1 MSENPLQVIIN
12 SDADFFQ
19 LLEDTRVTSFEEDGI
34 PLKYKL
40 LMAMALDASKGAVN
54 GVTSLAVQAME
65 AGATKEEVM
74 QAIKVTHYIC
84 GVGSVY
90 TAAAALKAIL

>member
-1 MSENPLQVIIN
+1 MSENPLQVIID
-12 SDADFFQ
+12 SDAEFFQ
-19 LLEDTRVTSFEEDGI
+19 LLEDTRETSFTEDGI

-54 GVTSLAVQAME
+54 GVASLALQAME

-74 QAIKVTHYIC
+74 QAIRVTHYIC

-90 TAAAALKAIL
+90 VAANALKDVL

>member
-1 MSENPLQVIIN
+1 MSEDPLQVIID
-12 SDADFFQ
+12 SDTEFFQ
-19 LLEDTRVTSFEEDGI
+19 LIEETRETSFQDEGI

-74 QAIKVTHYIC
+74 QAVKITHYIC

-90 TAAAALKAIL
+90 VAANALTDVL

>member
-1 MSENPLQVIIN
+1 MSENPLQVIID

-19 LLEDTRVTSFEEDGI
+19 LLEDTRITSFEEDGI

-40 LMAMALDASKGAVN
+40 LMAMVLDASKGAVN

-74 QAIKVTHYIC
+74 QAVKVTHYIC

-90 TAAAALKAIL
+90 VAANALKDVL

>member
-1 MSENPLQVIIN
+1 MSENPLQVIID

-54 GVTSLAVQAME
+54 GVISLAVQAME
-65 AGATKEEVM
+65 AGATKEEVI
-74 QAIKVTHYIC
+74 QAVKITHYIC

-90 TAAAALKAIL
+90 TAANALKDVL

>member
-1 MSENPLQVIIN
+1 MSENPLQVIID
-12 SDADFFQ
+12 SDTDFFQ
-19 LLEDTRVTSFEEDGI
+19 LLEDSRVTSFEEEGI

-54 GVTSLAVQAME
+54 GVTSLALQAME

-74 QAIKVTHYIC
+74 QAVKVTHYIS

-90 TAAAALKAIL
+90 VAANALKDVL

>member
-1 MSENPLQVIIN
+1 MSEDPLQVIID
-12 SDADFFQ
+12 SDAEFFQ
-19 LLEDTRVTSFEEDGI
+19 LLEETRETSFQDDGI

-74 QAIKVTHYIC
+74 QAVKVTHYIC

-90 TAAAALKAIL
+90 VAANALKDVL

>member
-1 MSENPLQVIIN
+1 MSENPLQVIID
-12 SDADFFQ
+12 SDAEFFQ
-19 LLEDTRVTSFEEDGI
+19 LLEETRETSFPEDGI

-74 QAIKVTHYIC
+74 QAVKVTHYIC

-90 TAAAALKAIL
+90 VAANALKDVL

>member
-1 MSENPLQVIIN
+1 MSENPLQVIID
-12 SDADFFQ
+12 SDTDFFQ
-19 LLEDTRVTSFEEDGI
+19 LLEDSRVTSFEEEGI

-54 GVTSLAVQAME
+54 GVTSLALQAME
-65 AGATKEEVM
+65 AGATKEEVI
-74 QAIKVTHYIC
+74 QAVKVTHYIS

-90 TAAAALKAIL
+90 VAANALKDVL

>member
-1 MSENPLQVIIN
+1 MSKDPLQVIID
-12 SDADFFQ
+12 SDAEFFQ
-19 LLEDTRVTSFEEDGI
+19 LIEETCETSFQDDGI

-40 LMAMALDASKGAVN
+40 LMAMALDASKGAAN

-74 QAIKVTHYIC
+74 QAVKITHYIC

-90 TAAAALKAIL
+90 VAANALKNVL